1 MPKLTNLSRSIEGK
15 VALITGA
22 GSGMGRATAFVFA
35 EAGAKVVV
43 SDVNEK
49 QIDEVANEIIS
60 SKGTCLKQALDV
72 TNQENINEAV
82 SNTIKKF
89 GQLDILVNNAGIS
102 IPTTIDDENFEES
115 WDKTFDVLL
124 KGQVNLIRAALPFI
138 RKSYCGRIVNIS
150 STEGMG
156 ATPRI
161 SPYTSAK
168 HGVIGLTRSLAAE
181 LGAEGITVN
190 CICPGPINTAMTA
203 AIPDEDKQIYARR
216 RVPLKRYGEP
226 EEVAHMTLSLCLPA
240 ASFVNGAV
248 LPVDGG
254 LSIKLSLIH
263 I

>member
-1 MPKLTNLSRSIEGK
+1 MTKLTKLSRSVKGK
-15 VALITGA
+15 VALITGS
-22 GSGMGRATAFVFA
+22 GSGMGRATSYVFA

-43 SDVNEK
+43 SDINEK
-49 QIDEVANEIIS
+49 QIDEVSSEINS
-60 SKGTCLKQALDV
+60 SNGTCLKQILDV
-72 TNQENINEAV
+72 TNQENINEVIANV
-82 SNTIKKF
+82 IKEF
-89 GQLDILVNNAGIS
+89 GQLDILINNAGIS
-102 IPTTIDDENFEES
+102 IPTTIDDENYEES
-115 WDKTFDVLL
+115 WDRTFDVLL

-138 RKSYCGRIVNIS
+138 RESDCGRIVNIS
-150 STEGMG
+150 STEGLG

-168 HGVIGLTRSLAAE
+168 HGVIGLTRSLAVE
-181 LGAEGITVN
+181 LGSQGITVN

-203 AIPDEDKQIYARR
+203 AIPIEDKQIYARR

-254 LSIKLSLIH
+254 LSIKRA
-263 I
+263 

>member
-1 MPKLTNLSRSIEGK
+1 MTKLTKLSRSVEGK
-15 VALITGA
+15 VALITGS
-22 GSGMGRATAFVFA
+22 GSGMGRATSYVFA

-43 SDVNEK
+43 SDINEK
-49 QIDEVANEIIS
+49 QIEEVSSEINS
-60 SKGTCLKQALDV
+60 SSGTCLKQILDV
-72 TNQENINEAV
+72 TNQENIKEAIANV
-82 SNTIKKF
+82 IEEF
-89 GQLDILVNNAGIS
+89 GQLDILINNAGIS
-102 IPTTIDDENFEES
+102 IPTTIDDENYEES
-115 WDKTFDVLL
+115 WDRTFNVLL

-138 RKSYCGRIVNIS
+138 RESDCGRIVNIS
-150 STEGMG
+150 STEGLG

-168 HGVIGLTRSLAAE
+168 HGVIGLTRSLAVE
-181 LGAEGITVN
+181 LGSQGITVN

-203 AIPDEDKQIYARR
+203 AIPIEDKQIYARR

-254 LSIKLSLIH
+254 LSIKRA
-263 I
+263 

>member
-1 MPKLTNLSRSIEGK
+1 MTKLTKLSRSVEGK
-15 VALITGA
+15 VALITGS
-22 GSGMGRATAFVFA
+22 GSGMGRATSYVFA

-43 SDVNEK
+43 SDINEK
-49 QIDEVANEIIS
+49 QIEEVSSEINS
-60 SKGTCLKQALDV
+60 SNGTCLKQILDV
-72 TNQENINEAV
+72 TNQENIKEVIANVIEE
-82 SNTIKKF
+82 F
-89 GQLDILVNNAGIS
+89 GQLDILINNAGIS
-102 IPTTIDDENFEES
+102 IPTTIDDENYEAN
-115 WDKTFDVLL
+115 WDRTFDVLL

-138 RKSYCGRIVNIS
+138 RESDCGRIVNIS
-150 STEGMG
+150 STEGLG

-181 LGAEGITVN
+181 LGSQGITVN

-203 AIPDEDKQIYARR
+203 AIPIEDKQIYARR

-254 LSIKLSLIH
+254 LSIKRA
-263 I
+263 

>member
-1 MPKLTNLSRSIEGK
+1 MTKLTKLSRSVEGK
-15 VALITGA
+15 VALITGS
-22 GSGMGRATAFVFA
+22 GSGMGRATSYVFA

-43 SDVNEK
+43 SDINEK
-49 QIDEVANEIIS
+49 QIEEVS
-60 SKGTCLKQALDV
+60 SDINSSNGTCLKQILDV
-72 TNQENINEAV
+72 TNQENINEVIANV
-82 SNTIKKF
+82 IKEF
-89 GQLDILVNNAGIS
+89 GQLDILINNAGIS
-102 IPTTIDDENFEES
+102 IPTTIDDENYEES
-115 WDKTFDVLL
+115 WDRTFNVLL

-138 RKSYCGRIVNIS
+138 RESDCGRIVNIS
-150 STEGMG
+150 STEGLG

-168 HGVIGLTRSLAAE
+168 HGVIGLTRSLAVE
-181 LGAEGITVN
+181 LGSQGITVN

-203 AIPDEDKQIYARR
+203 AIPIEDKQIYARR

-254 LSIKLSLIH
+254 LSIKRA
-263 I
+263 

>member
-1 MPKLTNLSRSIEGK
+1 MTKLTKLSRSVEGK
-15 VALITGA
+15 VALITGS
-22 GSGMGRATAFVFA
+22 GSGMGRATSYVFA

-43 SDVNEK
+43 SDINEK
-49 QIDEVANEIIS
+49 QIEEVSSEINS
-60 SKGTCLKQALDV
+60 SSGTCLKQILDV
-72 TNQENINEAV
+72 TNLENIKEVIANVIEE
-82 SNTIKKF
+82 F
-89 GQLDILVNNAGIS
+89 GQLDILINNAGIS
-102 IPTTIDDENFEES
+102 IPTTIDDENYEES
-115 WDKTFDVLL
+115 WDRTFDVLL

-138 RKSYCGRIVNIS
+138 RESDCGRIVNIS
-150 STEGMG
+150 STEGLG

-181 LGAEGITVN
+181 LGSQGITVN

-203 AIPDEDKQIYARR
+203 AIPIEDKQIYARR

-254 LSIKLSLIH
+254 LSIKRA
-263 I
+263 

>member
-1 MPKLTNLSRSIEGK
+1 MTKLTNLSRSIEGK
-15 VALITGA
+15 VALVTGS

-49 QIDEVANEIIS
+49 QIDEVAIKIIS

-203 AIPDEDKQIYARR
+203 AIPKEDKQIYSRR
-216 RVPLKRYGEP
+216 RVL
-226 EEVAHMTLSLCLPA
+226 
-240 ASFVNGAV
+240 
-248 LPVDGG
+248 
-254 LSIKLSLIH
+254 
-263 I
+263 

>member
-1 MPKLTNLSRSIEGK
+1 MTKLTKLSRSVEGK
-15 VALITGA
+15 VALITGS
-22 GSGMGRATAFVFA
+22 GSGTGRATSYVFA

-43 SDVNEK
+43 SDINEK
-49 QIDEVANEIIS
+49 QIEEVSSEINS
-60 SKGTCLKQALDV
+60 SSGTCLKQILDV
-72 TNQENINEAV
+72 TNQENIKEVIANIIEE
-82 SNTIKKF
+82 F
-89 GQLDILVNNAGIS
+89 GQLDILINNAGIS
-102 IPTTIDDENFEES
+102 IPTTIDDENYEES
-115 WDKTFDVLL
+115 WDRTFDVLL

-138 RKSYCGRIVNIS
+138 RESDCGRIVNIS
-150 STEGMG
+150 STEGLG

-181 LGAEGITVN
+181 LGSQGITVN

-203 AIPDEDKQIYARR
+203 AIPIEDKQIYARR

-254 LSIKLSLIH
+254 LSIKRA
-263 I
+263 

>member
-1 MPKLTNLSRSIEGK
+1 MAKLTKLSRSIEGK

-43 SDVNEK
+43 SDINEK
-49 QIDEVANEIIS
+49 QIDEVAKEIGS
-60 SKGTCLKQALDV
+60 SEGTCLKQVLDV

-82 SNTIKKF
+82 TNVIKEF

-102 IPTTIDDENFEES
+102 IPTTIDDENYEES

-138 RKSYCGRIVNIS
+138 RKSDCGRIVNIS

-181 LGAEGITVN
+181 LGSQGITVN

-203 AIPDEDKQIYARR
+203 AIATEDKQIYARR

-254 LSIKLSLIH
+254 LSIKRA
-263 I
+263 

>member
-1 MPKLTNLSRSIEGK
+1 MTKLTKLSRSVEGK
-15 VALITGA
+15 VALITGS
-22 GSGMGRATAFVFA
+22 GSGMGRATSYVFA

-43 SDVNEK
+43 SDINKK
-49 QIDEVANEIIS
+49 QIEEVSSEINS
-60 SKGTCLKQALDV
+60 SNGTCLKQILDV
-72 TNQENINEAV
+72 TNQENINEVIANV
-82 SNTIKKF
+82 IKEF
-89 GQLDILVNNAGIS
+89 GQLDILINNAGIS
-102 IPTTIDDENFEES
+102 IPTTIDDENYEES
-115 WDKTFDVLL
+115 WDRTFDVLL

-138 RKSYCGRIVNIS
+138 RESDCGRIVNIS
-150 STEGMG
+150 STEGLG

-168 HGVIGLTRSLAAE
+168 HGVIGLTRSLAVE
-181 LGAEGITVN
+181 LGSQGITVN

-203 AIPDEDKQIYARR
+203 AIPIEDKQIYARR

-254 LSIKLSLIH
+254 LSIKRA
-263 I
+263 

>member
-1 MPKLTNLSRSIEGK
+1 
-15 VALITGA
+15 
-22 GSGMGRATAFVFA
+22 MGRATSYVFA

-43 SDVNEK
+43 SDINEK
-49 QIDEVANEIIS
+49 QIEEVSSEINS
-60 SKGTCLKQALDV
+60 SSGTCLKQILDV
-72 TNQENINEAV
+72 TNQENIKEVIANVIEE
-82 SNTIKKF
+82 F
-89 GQLDILVNNAGIS
+89 GQLDILINNAGIS
-102 IPTTIDDENFEES
+102 IPTTIDDEIYEES
-115 WDKTFDVLL
+115 WDRTFDVLL

-138 RKSYCGRIVNIS
+138 RESDCGRIVNIS
-150 STEGMG
+150 STEGLG

-181 LGAEGITVN
+181 LGSQGITVN

-203 AIPDEDKQIYARR
+203 AIPIEDKQIYARR

-254 LSIKLSLIH
+254 LSIKRA
-263 I
+263 

>member
-1 MPKLTNLSRSIEGK
+1 MTKLTKLSRSIKGK
-15 VALITGA
+15 VALITGS
-22 GSGMGRATAFVFA
+22 GSGMGRATSYVFA

-43 SDVNEK
+43 SDINEK
-49 QIDEVANEIIS
+49 QIEEVSSEINS
-60 SKGTCLKQALDV
+60 SNGTCLKQILDV
-72 TNQENINEAV
+72 TNQENINEVIAKV
-82 SNTIKKF
+82 IKEF
-89 GQLDILVNNAGIS
+89 GQLDILINNAGIS
-102 IPTTIDDENFEES
+102 IPTTIDDENYEEN
-115 WDKTFDVLL
+115 WDRTFDVLL

-138 RKSYCGRIVNIS
+138 RESDCGRIVNIS
-150 STEGMG
+150 STEGLG

-181 LGAEGITVN
+181 LGSQGITVN

-203 AIPDEDKQIYARR
+203 AIPIEDKQIYARR

-254 LSIKLSLIH
+254 LSIKRA
-263 I
+263 

>member
-1 MPKLTNLSRSIEGK
+1 MAKLTKLSRSIAGK

-43 SDVNEK
+43 SDINEK
-49 QIDEVANEIIS
+49 QIAEVIKEIDS
-60 SKGTCLKQALDV
+60 SEGACLKQVLDV
-72 TNQENINEAV
+72 TNQENINEAIT
-82 SNTIKKF
+82 NIIKGF

-102 IPTTIDDENFEES
+102 IPTTIDDENYEES

-138 RKSYCGRIVNIS
+138 RKSDCGRIVNIS

-181 LGAEGITVN
+181 LGSQGITVN

-203 AIPDEDKQIYARR
+203 AIPTEDKQIYARR

-254 LSIKLSLIH
+254 LSIKRA
-263 I
+263 

>member
-1 MPKLTNLSRSIEGK
+1 
-15 VALITGA
+15 
-22 GSGMGRATAFVFA
+22 MGRATSYVFA

-43 SDVNEK
+43 SDINEK
-49 QIDEVANEIIS
+49 QIEEVSSEINS
-60 SKGTCLKQALDV
+60 SNGTCLKQILDV
-72 TNQENINEAV
+72 TNQENINKVIAKV
-82 SNTIKKF
+82 IKEF
-89 GQLDILVNNAGIS
+89 GQLDILINNAGIS
-102 IPTTIDDENFEES
+102 IPTTIDDENYEES
-115 WDKTFDVLL
+115 WDRTFDVLL

-138 RKSYCGRIVNIS
+138 RKSDCGRIVNIS
-150 STEGMG
+150 STEGLG

-181 LGAEGITVN
+181 LGSQGITVN

-203 AIPDEDKQIYARR
+203 AIPIEDKQIYARR

-254 LSIKLSLIH
+254 LSIKRA
-263 I
+263 

>member
-1 MPKLTNLSRSIEGK
+1 MTKLTKLSRSVKGK
-15 VALITGA
+15 VALITGS
-22 GSGMGRATAFVFA
+22 GSGMGRATSYVFA

-43 SDVNEK
+43 SDINEK
-49 QIDEVANEIIS
+49 QIDEVSSEINS
-60 SKGTCLKQALDV
+60 SNGTCLKQILDV
-72 TNQENINEAV
+72 TNQENINEVIANV
-82 SNTIKKF
+82 IKEF
-89 GQLDILVNNAGIS
+89 GQLDILINNAGIS
-102 IPTTIDDENFEES
+102 IPTTIDDENYEES
-115 WDKTFDVLL
+115 WDLTFDVLL

-138 RKSYCGRIVNIS
+138 RESDCGRIVNIS
-150 STEGMG
+150 STEGLG

-168 HGVIGLTRSLAAE
+168 HGVIGLTRSLAVE
-181 LGAEGITVN
+181 LGSQGITVN

-203 AIPDEDKQIYARR
+203 AIPIEDKQIYARR

-254 LSIKLSLIH
+254 LSIKRA
-263 I
+263 

>member
-1 MPKLTNLSRSIEGK
+1 MTKLTKLSRSVEGK
-15 VALITGA
+15 VALITGS
-22 GSGMGRATAFVFA
+22 GSGMGRATSYVFA

-43 SDVNEK
+43 SDINKK
-49 QIDEVANEIIS
+49 QIEEVSSEINS
-60 SKGTCLKQALDV
+60 SNGTCLKQILDV
-72 TNQENINEAV
+72 TNQENINEVIANV
-82 SNTIKKF
+82 IKEF
-89 GQLDILVNNAGIS
+89 GQLDILINNAGIS
-102 IPTTIDDENFEES
+102 IPTTIDDENYEES
-115 WDKTFDVLL
+115 WDQTFNVLL

-138 RKSYCGRIVNIS
+138 RESDCGRIVNIS
-150 STEGMG
+150 STEGLG

-168 HGVIGLTRSLAAE
+168 HGVIGLTRSLAVE
-181 LGAEGITVN
+181 LGSQGITVN

-203 AIPDEDKQIYARR
+203 AIPIEDKQIYARR

-254 LSIKLSLIH
+254 LSIKRA
-263 I
+263 

>member
-1 MPKLTNLSRSIEGK
+1 MTKLTKLSRSVEGK

-22 GSGMGRATAFVFA
+22 GSGMGRATVFVFA

-49 QIDEVANEIIS
+49 QIDEVAKEIGS
-60 SKGTCLKQALDV
+60 SEVTCLKQALDV
-72 TNQENINEAV
+72 TNQKNINEAV
-82 SNTIKKF
+82 TNVIKEF
-89 GQLDILVNNAGIS
+89 GQLDILINNAGIS
-102 IPTTIDDENFEES
+102 IPTTIDDENYEES

-138 RKSYCGRIVNIS
+138 RKSDCGRIVNIS

-203 AIPDEDKQIYARR
+203 AIPKEDKQIYARR

-254 LSIKLSLIH
+254 LSIKRA
-263 I
+263 

>member
-1 MPKLTNLSRSIEGK
+1 MTKLTKLSRSVEGK
-15 VALITGA
+15 VALITGS
-22 GSGMGRATAFVFA
+22 GSGMGRATSYVFA

-43 SDVNEK
+43 SDINKK
-49 QIDEVANEIIS
+49 QIEEVSSEINS
-60 SKGTCLKQALDV
+60 SNGTCLKQILDV
-72 TNQENINEAV
+72 TNQENINEAIANV
-82 SNTIKKF
+82 IKEF
-89 GQLDILVNNAGIS
+89 GQLDILINNAGIS
-102 IPTTIDDENFEES
+102 IPTTIDDENYEES
-115 WDKTFDVLL
+115 WDRTFNVLL

-138 RKSYCGRIVNIS
+138 RESDCGRIVNIS
-150 STEGMG
+150 STEGLG

-168 HGVIGLTRSLAAE
+168 HGVIGLTRSLAVE
-181 LGAEGITVN
+181 LGSQGITVN

-203 AIPDEDKQIYARR
+203 AIPIEDKQIYARR

-254 LSIKLSLIH
+254 LSIKRA
-263 I
+263 

>member
-1 MPKLTNLSRSIEGK
+1 MTKLTKLSRSVEGK
-15 VALITGA
+15 VALITGS
-22 GSGMGRATAFVFA
+22 GSGMGRATSYVFA

-43 SDVNEK
+43 SDINQK
-49 QIDEVANEIIS
+49 QIEEVSSEINS
-60 SKGTCLKQALDV
+60 SNGTCLKQILDV
-72 TNQENINEAV
+72 TNQENINEVIANV
-82 SNTIKKF
+82 IEEF
-89 GQLDILVNNAGIS
+89 GQLDILINNAGIS
-102 IPTTIDDENFEES
+102 IPTTIDDENYEES
-115 WDKTFDVLL
+115 WDRTFDVLL

-138 RKSYCGRIVNIS
+138 RESDCGRIVNIS
-150 STEGMG
+150 STEGLG

-168 HGVIGLTRSLAAE
+168 HGVIGLTRSLAVE
-181 LGAEGITVN
+181 LGSQGITVN

-203 AIPDEDKQIYARR
+203 AIPIEDKQIYARR

-254 LSIKLSLIH
+254 LSIKRA
-263 I
+263 

>member
-1 MPKLTNLSRSIEGK
+1 MAKLTKLSRSVEGK

-22 GSGMGRATAFVFA
+22 GSGMGRATAFVFS

-43 SDVNEK
+43 SDINEK
-49 QIDEVANEIIS
+49 QIDEVAKEIGS
-60 SKGTCLKQALDV
+60 SEVTCLKQALDV
-72 TNQENINEAV
+72 TNQKNINEAV
-82 SNTIKKF
+82 TNVIKEF
-89 GQLDILVNNAGIS
+89 GQLDILINNAGIS
-102 IPTTIDDENFEES
+102 IPTTIDDENYEES

-138 RKSYCGRIVNIS
+138 RKSDCGRIVNIS

-203 AIPDEDKQIYARR
+203 AIPKEDKQIYARR

-254 LSIKLSLIH
+254 LSIKRA
-263 I
+263 

>member
-1 MPKLTNLSRSIEGK
+1 MTKLTKLSRSVEGK
-15 VALITGA
+15 VALITGS
-22 GSGMGRATAFVFA
+22 GSGMGRATSYVFA

-43 SDVNEK
+43 SDINER
-49 QIDEVANEIIS
+49 QIEEVSSEINS
-60 SKGTCLKQALDV
+60 SNGTCLKQILDV
-72 TNQENINEAV
+72 TNQENINEVIANV
-82 SNTIKKF
+82 IEEF
-89 GQLDILVNNAGIS
+89 GQLDILINNAGIS
-102 IPTTIDDENFEES
+102 IPTSIDDENYEAN
-115 WDKTFDVLL
+115 WDRTFDVLL

-138 RKSYCGRIVNIS
+138 RESDCGRIVNIS
-150 STEGMG
+150 STEGLG

-181 LGAEGITVN
+181 LGSQGITVN

-203 AIPDEDKQIYARR
+203 AIPIEDKQIYARR

-254 LSIKLSLIH
+254 LSIKRA
-263 I
+263 

>member
-1 MPKLTNLSRSIEGK
+1 MTKLTKLSRSVEGK
-15 VALITGA
+15 VALITGS
-22 GSGMGRATAFVFA
+22 GSGMGRATSYVFA

-43 SDVNEK
+43 SDINEK
-49 QIDEVANEIIS
+49 QIEEVSSEINS
-60 SKGTCLKQALDV
+60 SSGTCLKQILDV
-72 TNQENINEAV
+72 TNQENIKEVIANVIEE
-82 SNTIKKF
+82 F
-89 GQLDILVNNAGIS
+89 GQLDILINNAGIS
-102 IPTTIDDENFEES
+102 IPTTIDDENYEEN
-115 WDKTFDVLL
+115 WDRTFDVLL

-138 RKSYCGRIVNIS
+138 RESDCGRIVNIS
-150 STEGMG
+150 STEGLG

-181 LGAEGITVN
+181 LGSQGITVN

-203 AIPDEDKQIYARR
+203 AIPIEDKQIYARR

-254 LSIKLSLIH
+254 LSIKRA
-263 I
+263 

>member
-1 MPKLTNLSRSIEGK
+1 MTKLTKLSRSIKGK
-15 VALITGA
+15 VALITGS
-22 GSGMGRATAFVFA
+22 GSGMGRATSYVFS

-43 SDVNEK
+43 SDINEK
-49 QIDEVANEIIS
+49 QIEEVSSEINS
-60 SKGTCLKQALDV
+60 SNGTCLKQILDV
-72 TNQENINEAV
+72 TNQENINEVIANV
-82 SNTIKKF
+82 IKEF
-89 GQLDILVNNAGIS
+89 GQLDILINNAGIS
-102 IPTTIDDENFEES
+102 IPTTIDDENYEES
-115 WDKTFDVLL
+115 WDRTFDVLL

-138 RKSYCGRIVNIS
+138 RESDCGRIVNIS
-150 STEGMG
+150 STEGLG

-168 HGVIGLTRSLAAE
+168 HGVIGLTRSLAVE
-181 LGAEGITVN
+181 LGSQGITVN

-203 AIPDEDKQIYARR
+203 AIPIEDKQIYARR

-254 LSIKLSLIH
+254 LSIKRA
-263 I
+263 

>member
-1 MPKLTNLSRSIEGK
+1 MTKLTKLSRSVEGK
-15 VALITGA
+15 VALITGS
-22 GSGMGRATAFVFA
+22 GSGMGRATSYVFA

-43 SDVNEK
+43 SDINEK
-49 QIDEVANEIIS
+49 KIEEVSSEINS
-60 SKGTCLKQALDV
+60 SSGTCLKQILDV
-72 TNQENINEAV
+72 TNQENIKVVIANVIEE
-82 SNTIKKF
+82 F
-89 GQLDILVNNAGIS
+89 GQLDMLINNAGIS
-102 IPTTIDDENFEES
+102 IPTTIDDENYEES
-115 WDKTFDVLL
+115 WDQTFDVLL

-138 RKSYCGRIVNIS
+138 RESDCGRIVNIS
-150 STEGMG
+150 STEGLG

-181 LGAEGITVN
+181 LGSQGITVN

-203 AIPDEDKQIYARR
+203 AIPIEDKQIYARR

-254 LSIKLSLIH
+254 LSIKRA
-263 I
+263 

>member
-1 MPKLTNLSRSIEGK
+1 MAKLTNLSRSVEGK
-15 VALITGA
+15 VALITGS

-82 SNTIKKF
+82 SNTIKEF

-102 IPTTIDDENFEES
+102 IPTTIDDENYEDS

-124 KGQVNLIRAALPFI
+124 KGQVNLIRVALPFI
-138 RKSYCGRIVNIS
+138 RKSTCGRIVNIS

-203 AIPDEDKQIYARR
+203 AIPEKDKQIYARR

-254 LSIKLSLIH
+254 LSIKRA
-263 I
+263 

>member
-1 MPKLTNLSRSIEGK
+1 MTKLTKLSRSVEGK
-15 VALITGA
+15 VVLITGA

-35 EAGAKVVV
+35 EAGARVVV
-43 SDVNEK
+43 SDINK
-49 QIDEVANEIIS
+49 NQIDEVANEIDS
-60 SKGTCLKQALDV
+60 FEGTYLKQVLDV
-72 TNQENINEAV
+72 SNKENINE
-82 SNTIKKF
+82 TITNVIKEF
-89 GQLDILVNNAGIS
+89 GQLDMLINNAGIS
-102 IPTTIDDENFEES
+102 IPAAIDDENYEES
-115 WDKTFDVLL
+115 WDKIFDVLL
-124 KGQVNLIRAALPFI
+124 KGQVNLIRTALPFI
-138 RKSYCGRIVNIS
+138 RKSDCGRIVNIS

-181 LGAEGITVN
+181 LGSQGITVN
-190 CICPGPINTAMTA
+190 CICPGPINTAMTE
-203 AIPDEDKQIYARR
+203 AIPIKDKQIYARR

-254 LSIKLSLIH
+254 LSIKRA
-263 I
+263 

>member
-1 MPKLTNLSRSIEGK
+1 MTKLTKLSRSVEGK
-15 VALITGA
+15 VALITGS
-22 GSGMGRATAFVFA
+22 GSGMGRATSYVFA

-43 SDVNEK
+43 SDINEK
-49 QIDEVANEIIS
+49 QIEEVSSEINS
-60 SKGTCLKQALDV
+60 SNGTCLKQILDV
-72 TNQENINEAV
+72 TNQENINEVIANV
-82 SNTIKKF
+82 IKEF
-89 GQLDILVNNAGIS
+89 GQLDILINNAGIS
-102 IPTTIDDENFEES
+102 IPTTIDDENYEES
-115 WDKTFDVLL
+115 WDRTFDVLL

-138 RKSYCGRIVNIS
+138 RESDCGRIVNIS
-150 STEGMG
+150 STEGLG

-181 LGAEGITVN
+181 LGSQGITVN

-203 AIPDEDKQIYARR
+203 AIPIEDKQIYARR

-254 LSIKLSLIH
+254 LSIKRA
-263 I
+263 

>member
-1 MPKLTNLSRSIEGK
+1 MTKLTKLSRSVEGK
-15 VALITGA
+15 VALITGS
-22 GSGMGRATAFVFA
+22 GSGMGRATSYVFA

-43 SDVNEK
+43 SDINKK
-49 QIDEVANEIIS
+49 QIEEVSSEINS
-60 SKGTCLKQALDV
+60 SSGTCLKQILDV
-72 TNQENINEAV
+72 TNQENIKEAIANV
-82 SNTIKKF
+82 IEEF
-89 GQLDILVNNAGIS
+89 GQLDILINNAGIS
-102 IPTTIDDENFEES
+102 IPTTIDDENYEES
-115 WDKTFDVLL
+115 WDRTFNVLL

-138 RKSYCGRIVNIS
+138 RESDCGRIVNIS
-150 STEGMG
+150 STEGLG

-168 HGVIGLTRSLAAE
+168 HGVIGLTRSLAVE
-181 LGAEGITVN
+181 LGSQGITVN

-203 AIPDEDKQIYARR
+203 AIPIEDKQIYARR

-254 LSIKLSLIH
+254 LSIKRA
-263 I
+263 

>member
-1 MPKLTNLSRSIEGK
+1 MTKLTKLSRSVEGK

-49 QIDEVANEIIS
+49 QIDEVAKEIGS
-60 SKGTCLKQALDV
+60 SEVTCLKQALDV
-72 TNQENINEAV
+72 TNQKNINEAV
-82 SNTIKKF
+82 TNVIKEF
-89 GQLDILVNNAGIS
+89 GQLDILINNAGIS
-102 IPTTIDDENFEES
+102 IPTTIDDENYEES

-138 RKSYCGRIVNIS
+138 RKSDCGRIVNIS

-181 LGAEGITVN
+181 IGAEGITVN

-203 AIPDEDKQIYARR
+203 AIPKEDKQIYARR

-254 LSIKLSLIH
+254 LSIKRA
-263 I
+263 